1 MEKSFTETNECE
13 GKAENALYA
22 FLTSTEGVVGL
33 RRGVNE
39 RAQQIYISH
48 PQFWVL
54 LSERIEMITC

>member
-13 GKAENALYA
+13 GKAGNALYA
-22 FLTSTEGVVGL
+22 FLTSTEGGGVGL

-54 LSERIEMITC
+54 L